1 MEPALLIILQH
12 NVLMPLTSGAIIG
25 MVVVAILLFFSA
37 MISGSEV
44 AYFSL
49 RPQQIR
55 SLKEHT
61 SHKDLLVLRLLEK
74 PERLLA
80 SILISNNF
88 INVGIVIIA
97 SFVTGSLFNF
107 THSPALG
114 FLIQVIVITFLLLLF
129 GEIFPKVYA
138 NRFALKFARRMAV
151 PLLVLDKV
159 FQPLIHIL
167 VKSTALVNRRLAKKG
182 QNISMDDLSEALDL
196 TTDVV
201 QDEMDMLEGI
211 VRFSNL
217 EVAEIMKPRTD
228 VVAVDIDTDLDTVIR
243 VIIESGFSRIPVY
256 EETSDTLIRVIIESG
271 FSRIPVYEETSDN
284 LKGILYVKD
293 LLPHINQKKKVNWT
307 RLIRDPFFVPESKK
321 INDLLK
327 EFQEKKIHLAI
338 VVDEYGGTE
347 GIVTMED
354 ILEEVVGEITDESDE
369 TAEFYRQIDAN
380 TWIFDGKTLL
390 NDFYKVTELDDE
402 HFDDVK
408 GESETLAGLMLELKG
423 GFPRRNDMIPCKGIE
438 FTVMELD
445 QRRIKEIR
453 VKLAN
458 PELKK

>member
-1 MEPALLIILQH
+1 M
-12 NVLMPLTSGAIIG
+12 MPLTSEAIMG

-49 RPQQIR
+49 SPLHMRALKDRPTR
-55 SLKEHT
+55 KEV
-61 SHKDLLVLRLLEK
+61 LALRLLDK

-80 SILISNNF
+80 CILISNNF

-97 SFVTGSLFNF
+97 SWVTVSLFDF
-107 THSPALG
+107 SQSPVLG
-114 FLIQVIVITFLLLLF
+114 FVIQVVAITFLLLLF
-129 GEIFPKVYA
+129 GEILPKVYA
-138 NRFALKFARRMAV
+138 NRFASRFALRMAL
-151 PLLVLDKV
+151 PLTILDKA
-159 FQPLIHIL
+159 FQPLIFIL
-167 VKSTALVNRRLAKKG
+167 VRSTRLVKRRLAKKG

-196 TTDVV
+196 TTGVV
-201 QDEMDMLEGI
+201 QDEKEMLEGI

-217 EVAEIMKPRTD
+217 EVVEIMRPRTD
-228 VVAVDIDTDLDTVIR
+228 VVAVDIQTDLETLIG

-256 EETSDTLIRVIIESG
+256 EETSDH
-271 FSRIPVYEETSDN
+271 

-293 LLPHINQKKKVNWT
+293 LLPHINQKKKVDWT
-307 RLIRDPFFVPESKK
+307 RLIREPFFVPETKK

-369 TAEFYRQIDAN
+369 AEEFYRQIDAT

-402 HFDDVK
+402 LFDEVK
-408 GESETLAGLMLELKG
+408 GESETLAGLILELRE
-423 GFPRRNDMIPCKGIE
+423 GFPKRNDIIPCKGIE
-438 FTVMELD
+438 FTVLGMD
-445 QRRIKEIR
+445 QRRIKEIKA
-453 VKLAN
+453 KLMN
-458 PELKK
+458 PASK

>member
-1 MEPALLIILQH
+1 LEPALLLILQQK
-12 NVLMPLTSGAIIG
+12 VMMPLTSGAIIG
-25 MVVVAILLFFSA
+25 MAVVAVLLFFSA

-49 RPQQIR
+49 SPLHIR
-55 SLKEHT
+55 ALKEQPNR
-61 SHKDLLVLRLLEK
+61 KELMVLRLLEK

-97 SFVTGSLFNF
+97 SFVTGSIFDF
-107 THSPALG
+107 SQTPVLG
-114 FLIQVIVITFLLLLF
+114 FLIQVVIITFLLLLF
-129 GEIFPKVYA
+129 GEILPKVYA
-138 NRFALKFARRMAV
+138 NRFAPRFALWMAI
-151 PLLVLDKV
+151 PLAIIDKA
-159 FQPLIHIL
+159 FQPLIFIL
-167 VKSTALVNRRLAKKG
+167 VKSTGLVNRKLAKKG
-182 QNISMDDLSEALDL
+182 QNISMEDLSEALDL
-196 TTDVV
+196 ATDVV
-201 QDEMDMLEGI
+201 KDEKDMLEGI

-228 VVAVDIDTDLDTVIR
+228 VVAVNIETDLETLTR

-256 EETSDTLIRVIIESG
+256 EETSDH
-271 FSRIPVYEETSDN
+271 

-293 LLPHINQKKKVNWT
+293 LLPFINQKKKVNWT
-307 RLIRDPFFVPESKK
+307 KLIREPFFVPETKK

-369 TAEFYRQIDAN
+369 AEEFYRRIDAR
-380 TWIFDGKTLL
+380 TWIFEGKTLL
-390 NDFYKVTELDDE
+390 NDFYKITELDDDL
-402 HFDDVK
+402 FADVK
-408 GESETLAGLMLELKG
+408 GDSETLAGLLLELKG
-423 GFPRRNDMIPCKGIE
+423 GFPRRNDMIPLKGIE
-438 FTVMELD
+438 FTVEAMD
-445 QRRIKEIR
+445 QRRIKEIK
-453 VKLAN
+453 VYLKN
-458 PELKK
+458 PSLKK

>member
-1 MEPALLIILQH
+1 MEPALLIILQQ
-12 NVLMPLTSGAIIG
+12 NLMTPLTSGAIIG

-49 RPQQIR
+49 GPNHINALEDHPSR
-55 SLKEHT
+55 KEH
-61 SHKDLLVLRLLEK
+61 LVLRLLEK
-74 PERLLA
+74 PDRLLA
-80 SILISNNF
+80 SILITNNF

-107 THSPALG
+107 ALSPVLG
-114 FLIQVIVITFLLLLF
+114 FMIQVIVITFLLLLF
-129 GEIFPKVYA
+129 GEIVPKVYA
-138 NRFALKFARRMAV
+138 NRFAPQFARRMAV
-151 PLLVLDKV
+151 PLIVLDRA
-159 FQPLIHIL
+159 FQPLIFIL
-167 VKSTALVNRRLAKKG
+167 VKSTGLVNRRLAKKR
-182 QNISMDDLSEALDL
+182 QNISMEDLSEALDL

-201 QDEMDMLEGI
+201 QDEKDMLEGI

-228 VVAVDIDTDLDTVIR
+228 VVAVDIQTNQETLTR

-256 EETSDTLIRVIIESG
+256 EETFDK
-271 FSRIPVYEETSDN
+271 

-293 LLPHINQKKKVNWT
+293 LLPHINQKREFNWT
-307 RLIRDPFFVPESKK
+307 KLIREPFFVPESKK

-369 TAEFYRQIDAN
+369 AAEFYKRIDEN
-380 TWIFDGKTLL
+380 TWAFDGKTLL

-402 HFDDVK
+402 LFDDVK
-408 GESETLAGLMLELKG
+408 GESETLAGLLLELKG
-423 GFPRRNDMIPCKGIE
+423 GFPRRNDVIPCKGIE
-438 FTVMELD
+438 FTVLGMD
-445 QRRIKEIR
+445 QRRIKE
-453 VKLAN
+453 VKIFLKN
-458 PELKK
+458 PERKR

>member
-1 MEPALLIILQH
+1 M
-12 NVLMPLTSGAIIG
+12 MPLTSETIMG

-49 RPQQIR
+49 SPLHMRALKDRPTR
-55 SLKEHT
+55 KEV
-61 SHKDLLVLRLLEK
+61 LALRLLDK

-80 SILISNNF
+80 CILISNNF

-97 SFVTGSLFNF
+97 SWVTVSLFDF
-107 THSPALG
+107 SQSPVLG
-114 FLIQVIVITFLLLLF
+114 FVIQVVAITFLLLLF
-129 GEIFPKVYA
+129 GEILPKVYA
-138 NRFALKFARRMAV
+138 NRFASRFALRMAL
-151 PLLVLDKV
+151 PLTILDKA
-159 FQPLIHIL
+159 FQPLIFIL
-167 VKSTALVNRRLAKKG
+167 VRSTRLVKRRLAKKG

-196 TTDVV
+196 TTGVV
-201 QDEMDMLEGI
+201 QDEKEMLEGI

-217 EVAEIMKPRTD
+217 EVVEIMRPRTD
-228 VVAVDIDTDLDTVIR
+228 VVAVDIQTDLETLIG

-256 EETSDTLIRVIIESG
+256 EETSDH
-271 FSRIPVYEETSDN
+271 

-293 LLPHINQKKKVNWT
+293 LLPHINQKKKVDWT
-307 RLIRDPFFVPESKK
+307 QLIREPFFVPETKK

-369 TAEFYRQIDAN
+369 AEEFYRQIDAT

-402 HFDDVK
+402 LFDEVK
-408 GESETLAGLMLELKG
+408 GESETLAGLILEIRE
-423 GFPRRNDMIPCKGIE
+423 GFPKRNDIIPCKGIE
-438 FTVMELD
+438 FTVLSMD
-445 QRRIKEIR
+445 QRRIKEIKA
-453 VKLAN
+453 KLMN
-458 PELKK
+458 PASK